1 MIVQPPQAQNDRK
14 YVTMEKVDIP
24 VLILITTM
32 NGAQD

>member
-1 MIVQPPQAQNDRK
+1 MIVQPPQAQNGGK
-14 YVTMEKVDIP
+14 YVTMEKVDIS